1 MGKARCMITVE
12 DARKNLSKEVNEKLS
27 DEDVAAVIAD
37 AYTIGILAVEQYLQ
51 EKKKNVNKG

>member
-1 MGKARCMITVE
+1 MITVE